1 MKFAISPKVFEVMP
15 TACFGVVAV
24 KGIDNT
30 KKVAEIEGFLADS
43 IAKCERDLEN
53 AKVKELPEIVCYRE
67 AFRKLSVNPN
77 KFMCSIEALMSR
89 IAKKKGMPFIN
100 AAVDLGNA
108 VSIKYH
114 MPIGAHDMKT
124 VEDTLSVRF
133 SEEGDTFV
141 AFGETEQEKPDAN
154 ELLYVA
160 GNQVRTRRWIWR
172 QSEIGKIT
180 ETTTDICFP
189 IDGFTDV
196 NLDQVLAARDEL
208 VYCIQKYFG
217 CEATVGLLDKD
228 NLVFEA

>member
-1 MKFAISPKVFEVMP
+1 MKFEISPKVFDVMP

-30 KKVAEIEGFLADS
+30 KKVQEIETMLAKS
-43 IAKCERDLEN
+43 IAQCEVELEN

-67 AFRKLSVNPN
+67 AFRALSVNPN

-100 AAVDLGNA
+100 SAVDLGNA

-114 MPIGAHDMKT
+114 LPIGAHDMQT
-124 VEDTLSVRF
+124 IPDTLAVRF
-133 SEEGDTFV
+133 SEDNDTFV
-141 AFGETEQEKPDAN
+141 AFGETQEEKPEPN

-160 GNQVRTRRWIWR
+160 GNEVRTRRWIWR
-172 QSEIGKIT
+172 QSEVGKIT
-180 ETTTDICFP
+180 EGTSDILFP

-196 NLDQVLAARDEL
+196 NLEKVIKARDEL

-217 CEATVGLLDKD
+217 RETTVGLLDKD
-228 NLVFEA
+228 NRVFEV